1 MKGYFFISNLCFL
14 YLFTL
19 YPWTH
24 LGWVLQ
30 LWSTYSTLTGADGSL
45 LASCIF
51 VSHGFSAYLLYF
63 STTLVTSSR
72 FSFEKLFWT
81 GFFFLKNLPSS
92 IVSPA
97 LLSISSL
104 YGFTI
109 SILQI
114 RWRTL
119 WMVQTDAYRSP
130 EVGSVV
136 FYPLELVGHFAVR
149 GSQIGE
155 SWFFWLYFRNFK
167 ITPKLSLEG
176 PFYLTHV
183 CREWNGLSNGI
194 LEYIVKIIDDNGR
207 FLKKIEKNR
216 AESQN
221 RHFFRKLWP
230 CGYTHWLSQKAK

>member
-1 MKGYFFISNLCFL
+1 MKIRRIDSPPFMSNFQFLDGTIFIPRGEFLRDFTMSKMLWPFFNENI
-14 YLFTL
+14 
-19 YPWTH
+19 
-24 LGWVLQ
+24 
-30 LWSTYSTLTGADGSL
+30 
-45 LASCIF
+45 
-51 VSHGFSAYLLYF
+51 
-63 STTLVTSSR
+63 
-72 FSFEKLFWT
+72 
-81 GFFFLKNLPSS
+81 

-167 ITPKLSLEG
+167 ITPKLSLGG
-176 PFYLTHV
+176 PFWPNTLLL
-183 CREWNGLSNGI
+183 RIKWAFQR
-194 LEYIVKIIDDNGR
+194 YIRIMYIFENYWR
-207 FLKKIEKNR
+207 
-216 AESQN
+216 
-221 RHFFRKLWP
+221 
-230 CGYTHWLSQKAK
+230 

>member
-1 MKGYFFISNLCFL
+1 MVI
-14 YLFTL
+14 
-19 YPWTH
+19 W
-24 LGWVLQ
+24 
-30 LWSTYSTLTGADGSL
+30 
-45 LASCIF
+45 
-51 VSHGFSAYLLYF
+51 
-63 STTLVTSSR
+63 
-72 FSFEKLFWT
+72 
-81 GFFFLKNLPSS
+81 FLKN
-92 IVSPA
+92 PA
-97 LLSISSL
+97 LFKL
-104 YGFTI
+104 YSVWKMVWKALELGNMMLILYTVHALPPPPNVI

-114 RWRTL
+114 RWGTF

-194 LEYIVKIIDDNGR
+194 LEICIFLKIIGDNGR
-207 FLKKIEKNR
+207 FFKNFWKKNR
-216 AESQN
+216 TESQN
-221 RHFFRKLWP
+221 RHFFRKPRP
-230 CGYTHWLSQKAK
+230 CRYTHWPSRKTT

>member
-1 MKGYFFISNLCFL
+1 MPSKEPCSCLTVASSSVNVAFPRGGKGHRPKTARGC
-14 YLFTL
+14 
-19 YPWTH
+19 
-24 LGWVLQ
+24 
-30 LWSTYSTLTGADGSL
+30 
-45 LASCIF
+45 
-51 VSHGFSAYLLYF
+51 LLYCHF
-63 STTLVTSSR
+63 KKITKGH
-72 FSFEKLFWT
+72 F
-81 GFFFLKNLPSS
+81 
-92 IVSPA
+92 IVSLA

>member
-1 MKGYFFISNLCFL
+1 MVNLINLSKCFL
-14 YLFTL
+14 KI
-19 YPWTH
+19 PH
-24 LGWVLQ
+24 
-30 LWSTYSTLTGADGSL
+30 
-45 LASCIF
+45 
-51 VSHGFSAYLLYF
+51 
-63 STTLVTSSR
+63 R
-72 FSFEKLFWT
+72 FHENV
-81 GFFFLKNLPSS
+81 NLNTKSY

-109 SILQI
+109 LILQI

-167 ITPKLSLEG
+167 ITPKLSLGG
-176 PFYLTHV
+176 PFWPHTLLL
-183 CREWNGLSNGI
+183 RIKWAFQR
-194 LEYIVKIIDDNGR
+194 YIRIMYIFENYWR
-207 FLKKIEKNR
+207 
-216 AESQN
+216 
-221 RHFFRKLWP
+221 
-230 CGYTHWLSQKAK
+230 